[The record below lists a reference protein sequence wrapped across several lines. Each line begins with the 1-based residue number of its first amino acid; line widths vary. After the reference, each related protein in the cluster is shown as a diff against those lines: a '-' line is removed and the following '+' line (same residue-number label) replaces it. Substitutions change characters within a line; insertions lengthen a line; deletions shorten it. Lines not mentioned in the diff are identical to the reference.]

1 MQTGRRAGHFC
12 LCVYMF
18 TSELMCT
25 CEGVR
30 KGENVWVRVVC
41 ISLSA
46 ALNNGFFLTSFG
58 FNMEKLLRMSSSRIK
73 CCPPSGVISFLVR
86 CLWESGVSSC
96 VYELSAAWAK
106 DNRTHSFGDGGTYLQ
121 DHTTVA
127 LSSLFTVP
135 LTLGIWL
142 GQRLSGN

>member
-12 LCVYMF
+12 LCVF

-46 ALNNGFFLTSFG
+46 ALNNGFFLH
-58 FNMEKLLRMSSSRIK
+58 LLALIWRSSRIK
-73 CCPPSGVISFLVR
+73 CCPPSGVIFLSGQVLVGVR
-86 CLWESGVSSC
+86 CE
-96 VYELSAAWAK
+96 
-106 DNRTHSFGDGGTYLQ
+106 
-121 DHTTVA
+121 
-127 LSSLFTVP
+127 
-135 LTLGIWL
+135 
-142 GQRLSGN
+142 